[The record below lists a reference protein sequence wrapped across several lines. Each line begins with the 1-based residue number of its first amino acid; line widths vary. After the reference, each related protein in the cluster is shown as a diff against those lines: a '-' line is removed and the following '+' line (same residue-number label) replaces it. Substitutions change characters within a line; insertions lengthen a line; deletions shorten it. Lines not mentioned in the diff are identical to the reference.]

1 MRQEIIHI
9 MPVRLRGFV
18 EQSLRKESDAEEIR
32 IRIGQP
38 LEIHCKDK
46 SVWLTEKVTASDIEE
61 MLTFISRY
69 SMYAYEE
76 EIRQGYLTIEGGCR
90 IGFAGQARLKNGQVE
105 RMTNIRFLN
114 IRIAGEKKGCAK
126 KLLPWICPNGDFVN
140 TLLVS
145 KPGVGKTT
153 YLRDCIRLLSNGNT
167 EGNGR
172 KICVIDER
180 SEIAACHLGIPQ
192 NDLGRRTDVLDGSP
206 KQEGMRM
213 ALRSMSPEI
222 IAVDELGGRAD
233 AKAVEEMI
241 LCGCGIL
248 GSVHGDTM
256 EHLTNMAEI
265 GQMYQKKLIQ
275 RYVFL
280 KKREDGER
288 IFYVYDKDGRQL
300 C

>member
-1 MRQEIIHI
+1 
-9 MPVRLRGFV
+9 
-18 EQSLRKESDAEEIR
+18 
-32 IRIGQP
+32 
-38 LEIHCKDK
+38 
-46 SVWLTEKVTASDIEE
+46 
-61 MLTFISRY
+61 
-69 SMYAYEE
+69 
-76 EIRQGYLTIEGGCR
+76 
-90 IGFAGQARLKNGQVE
+90 
-105 RMTNIRFLN
+105 
-114 IRIAGEKKGCAK
+114 
-126 KLLPWICPNGDFVN
+126 
-140 TLLVS
+140 
-145 KPGVGKTT
+145 
-153 YLRDCIRLLSNGNT
+153 
-167 EGNGR
+167 
-172 KICVIDER
+172 
-180 SEIAACHLGIPQ
+180 
-192 NDLGRRTDVLDGSP
+192 
-206 KQEGMRM
+206 M

-248 GSVHGDTM
+248 GWGHGDTM